1 MSTLLLSV
9 HVVLAVLTVG
19 PIKVAASLFRPT
31 WQKAAADSNHYL
43 ITPGDGHPHVSCNR
57 RTGRR
62 SRFRRDSRPTVDST
76 PSGCCTASPAPMQR

>member
-43 ITPGDGHPHVSCNR
+43 ITPSDGV
-57 RTGRR
+57 T
-62 SRFRRDSRPTVDST
+62 PT
-76 PSGCCTASPAPMQR
+76 